1 MTGKIRHYYSGQI
14 TSVVNVD
21 ILRYD
26 GRKWASRVTNSDLNF
41 MIRNFWILHLA
52 GVQLAS
58 YRGIYTPRYIHG
70 HEHSSTHRDITRRSP
85 IIEITLRWCTRI
97 EPWKLNISVI
107 ASQVPM
113 IVKPE
118 IHCLLFFYLLYQHLS
133 LYLPERRSWHKS
145 ISTPSQY
152 EGNNYICW
160 IGIGIRTS
168 EKNWIRGKRR
178 CYPKR
183 NKDLQRELDN
193 GALTFY
199 RFISTSNYLSL
210 HFDLMSFSWAMWEV
224 THNFP
229 IVPSNDVLIFHLS
242 QGPAGALGSTVDFSQ
257 RHPFEIIL
265 MRRHYLTTV
274 RPWPGNR

>member
-41 MIRNFWILHLA
+41 MIRNFRILHLA

-118 IHCLLFFYLLYQHLS
+118 IHCLLFFICCINIYHYTSQSEDHGTN
-133 LYLPERRSWHKS
+133 RSAHHHS
-145 ISTPSQY
+145 MRETTISV
-152 EGNNYICW
+152 E
-160 IGIGIRTS
+160 
-168 EKNWIRGKRR
+168 
-178 CYPKR
+178 
-183 NKDLQRELDN
+183 
-193 GALTFY
+193 
-199 RFISTSNYLSL
+199 
-210 HFDLMSFSWAMWEV
+210 
-224 THNFP
+224 
-229 IVPSNDVLIFHLS
+229 
-242 QGPAGALGSTVDFSQ
+242 
-257 RHPFEIIL
+257 
-265 MRRHYLTTV
+265 
-274 RPWPGNR
+274 